1 MPNRLAGETS
11 PYLLQHA
18 GNPVDWYP
26 WCEEALEKARRENKL
41 IFLSIGYAACHW
53 CHVMEHESFEDE
65 SVAAIL
71 NRDYVS
77 IKVDREERPDL
88 DEIYMAATMLFS
100 GGHGGWPMSVFLAPD
115 QKPVFAGTYFPKHD
129 AHGRP
134 GFTTVLRFIQ
144 QKWQA
149 EQATLVHDAG
159 RVTDALSQ
167 MLGERSGD
175 GQFPG
180 ADTVERGAAAIYR
193 AFDHS
198 RGGIASGTNKFPQS
212 LSLELLLRAFR
223 SAGQVQYRDVVELTL
238 ERICLGGIYDHLGGG
253 LHRYATDPGWLV
265 PHFEKMLYDQ
275 ALVASVL
282 VDAWQAAQDPGK
294 KDLFAGRAC
303 GICDYVLRG
312 LCSPEGAFYS
322 SEDADSEG
330 QEGKFYIWT
339 RDQIGGAL
347 AEADARIFAS
357 HYDVSEHG
365 NWMHPG
371 DAHVPSG
378 PKTVLQVVRS
388 ADVLARLDSVPVA
401 DVEASL
407 ARSRQSLFKLREQ
420 RVRPGLDDKVLTGWN
435 GLMITALARVA
446 AVLDR
451 PSYGEAAARAA
462 DFALARIR
470 SGDRL
475 LATYG
480 KGQPRLRAYSTD
492 YAFLIEGLLA
502 LYEWNGD
509 PRYLL
514 EAERLTDTLI
524 DHYWDSADDGFF
536 LTAEDHEDLLLRS
549 KTLQDGATPS
559 SNSVMALSLQKLAI
573 LAGRTDYREK
583 AGAILRLFVDASLRT
598 VFQQE
603 RLLCALDAWHRG
615 WDEVAIV
622 GPRQDART
630 RALLAKARAE
640 YRPNMVI
647 VVSEGEGIPGTERIP
662 LLEGR
667 GMIDGRPTAYVCRD
681 YVCERPVF
689 EPDELFTAS

>member
-198 RGGIASGTNKFPQS
+198 LGGIASGTNKFPQS

-223 SAGQVQYRDVVELTL
+223 ASGQEQYRDVVELTL

-282 VDAWQAAQDPGK
+282 VDAWQASQDSGK
-294 KDLFAGRAC
+294 KDLFASRAR
-303 GICDYVLRG
+303 GICDYVLRD
-312 LCSPEGAFYS
+312 LRSPEGALYS

-339 RDQIGGAL
+339 RDQIGSAL
-347 AEADARIFAS
+347 AEADARLFAS

-407 ARSRQSLFKLREQ
+407 AQSRQLLLKLREQ

-446 AVLDR
+446 AVLDQPR
-451 PSYGEAAARAA
+451 YGEAATRAA

-480 KGQPRLRAYSTD
+480 KGHARLRAYSTD

-502 LYEWNGD
+502 LYEWSGE

-524 DHYWDSADDGFF
+524 DHYWDSAEDGFF

-573 LAGRTDYREK
+573 LIGRTDYREK

-667 GMIDGRPTAYVCRD
+667 GMINGRPTAYVCRD

>member
-115 QKPVFAGTYFPKHD
+115 QQPVFAGTYFPKHD

-149 EQATLVHDAG
+149 EQATLVRDAG

-180 ADTVERGAAAIYR
+180 ADTIERAAAAIYR

-212 LSLELLLRAFR
+212 LSLELLLRAYR
-223 SAGQVQYRDVVELTL
+223 ASGQEQHRDVVELTL

-282 VDAWQAAQDPGK
+282 VDAWQASQDSGK
-294 KDLFAGRAC
+294 KDLFASRAC
-303 GICDYVLRG
+303 GICDYVLRD
-312 LCSPEGAFYS
+312 LRSPEGALYS

-339 RDQIGGAL
+339 RDQIGSAL
-347 AEADARIFAS
+347 AEADARLFAS

-378 PKTVLQVVRS
+378 PKNVLQVVRS

-407 ARSRQSLFKLREQ
+407 AQSRQLLFKLREQ

-446 AVLDR
+446 AVLDQPR
-451 PSYGEAAARAA
+451 YGEAATQAA

-480 KGQPRLRAYSTD
+480 KGHARLRAYSTD

-502 LYEWNGD
+502 LYEWNGE

-524 DHYWDSADDGFF
+524 DHYWDSAGDGFF

-559 SNSVMALSLQKLAI
+559 SNSVMAVSLQKLAI
-573 LAGRTDYREK
+573 LIGRTDYREK

-603 RLLCALDAWHRG
+603 RLLCALDAWHQG
-615 WDEVAIV
+615 WDEVAII
-622 GPRQDART
+622 GPRQDEST

-640 YRPNMVI
+640 FRPNMVI

-662 LLEGR
+662 LLAGR
-667 GMIDGRPTAYVCRD
+667 GMIDGRPTAYVCRN
-681 YVCERPVF
+681 YVCERPVC
-689 EPDELFTAS
+689 EPDELFATS